1 MHLKTL
7 MLALVLTPLFGN
19 AQVDPNNKVSTTE
32 LISADLADVL
42 AQVAWL
48 SKSPML
54 AEIAQPLPRVEI
66 ARGTYVIKDL
76 LQELVRQ
83 APGYR
88 WDVEG
93 RVIYFYNQKLRE
105 SKNNFLNLK
114 FPEFAMPD
122 NVSELKLTF
131 PQREH
136 GLLQGSSGT
145 GILITGFGDPALAKD
160 LLDPATLKN
169 VNGREILL
177 KAANERP
184 TFFTI
189 VVFPNSNPT
198 QAEMEKDINRNWFWQ
213 ALSSPKPRP
222 LYVQPVSVSRK

>member
-1 MHLKTL
+1 
-7 MLALVLTPLFGN
+7 
-19 AQVDPNNKVSTTE
+19 
-32 LISADLADVL
+32 
-42 AQVAWL
+42 
-48 SKSPML
+48 ML
-54 AEIAQPLPRVEI
+54 AEIAQPLPKVEI

-83 APGYR
+83 APVS

-114 FPEFAMPD
+114 FPQFAMPD

-136 GLLQGSSGT
+136 GLLQGSSNT

-160 LLDPATLKN
+160 LLDPATL
-169 VNGREILL
+169 EI
-177 KAANERP
+177 
-184 TFFTI
+184 
-189 VVFPNSNPT
+189 
-198 QAEMEKDINRNWFWQ
+198 
-213 ALSSPKPRP
+213 
-222 LYVQPVSVSRK
+222 

>member
-83 APGYR
+83 APEYR

-93 RVIYFYNQKLRE
+93 RVIYFYNQKVERSEEQL
-105 SKNNFLNLK
+105 S
-114 FPEFAMPD
+114 EFE
-122 NVSELKLTF
+122 VSAVC
-131 PQREH
+131 
-136 GLLQGSSGT
+136 
-145 GILITGFGDPALAKD
+145 DA
-160 LLDPATLKN
+160 
-169 VNGREILL
+169 
-177 KAANERP
+177 
-184 TFFTI
+184 
-189 VVFPNSNPT
+189 
-198 QAEMEKDINRNWFWQ
+198 
-213 ALSSPKPRP
+213 
-222 LYVQPVSVSRK
+222 